1 MQFAASLESK
11 SAHPLAGAIVS
22 EFVGCLAEQGDRL
35 LPVQKLV
42 VVPGVGL
49 EGWIA
54 IDKEE
59 DDWRHCAVGNE
70 KLFRQNGGKC
80 ILAPTTVQIVEE
92 FCLRYENTG
101 ASILFVSVD
110 DRLRLLL
117 AMADTLRPEAVEFIL
132 ELRKLGM
139 SRILM
144 FTGDQVA
151 TAHYIARKVGLNI
164 EDVRARLT
172 PSEKLELIRAAKV
185 STDTKVKHK
194 ILMIGDG
201 INDAA
206 ALAGAHVGG
215 NNLVAENI
223 IICIWCSFFAE

>member
-1 MQFAASLESK
+1 
-11 SAHPLAGAIVS
+11 
-22 EFVGCLAEQGDRL
+22 
-35 LPVQKLV
+35 
-42 VVPGVGL
+42 
-49 EGWIA
+49 
-54 IDKEE
+54 
-59 DDWRHCAVGNE
+59 
-70 KLFRQNGGKC
+70 
-80 ILAPTTVQIVEE
+80 
-92 FCLRYENTG
+92 
-101 ASILFVSVD
+101 
-110 DRLRLLL
+110 
-117 AMADTLRPEAVEFIL
+117 MADTLRPEAVEFIL